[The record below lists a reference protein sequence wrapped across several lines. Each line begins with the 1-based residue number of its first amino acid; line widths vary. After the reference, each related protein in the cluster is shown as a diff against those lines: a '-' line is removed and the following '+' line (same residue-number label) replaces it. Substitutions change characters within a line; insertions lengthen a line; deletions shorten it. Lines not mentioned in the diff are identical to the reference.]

1 MRSSTALATSTQ
13 ESIEKILPAL
23 GWDTAKEKKAANKL
37 IALVVE
43 AAATRARAIEALY
56 PESELGGGIVEAV
69 EEGEQFKLEVMGR
82 SNMLPPPRA
91 AAKAGI
97 SRQAL
102 DLRRKKGLALA
113 LSHAKRG
120 FRYPAWQFTDA
131 LAEPLQQILPML
143 AKYNPWA
150 AYLLLTEPEPLL
162 GGLSVVSTLQSG
174 KAEQAIEA
182 VRTLTQSESA

>member
-1 MRSSTALATSTQ
+1 MTSATALTTTTQ

-23 GWDTAKEKKAANKL
+23 GWATAKEKKAANKL

-43 AAATRARAIEALY
+43 AASTRARAIDPPY
-56 PESELGGGIVEAV
+56 PDSELGGGIVEAV

-102 DLRRKKGLALA
+102 DLRRKKHLALA

-120 FRYPAWQFTDA
+120 FRYPAWQFCDG
-131 LAEPLQQILPML
+131 LAEPMQQILPLL
-143 AKYNPWA
+143 AKYNSWA
-150 AYLLLTEPEPLL
+150 AYLLLTQPEPLL
-162 GGLSVVSTLQSG
+162 GGLSVVSMLQSG
-174 KAEQAIEA
+174 KVQQALEA
-182 VRTLTQSESA
+182 VRTLTQAESA